1 MLRNGVSEII
11 HTSSSDFGSGTFLRG
26 KPSSILH
33 LLGHW
38 PVFVIVLNI
47 CAAGLASSGPNS
59 FASFV
64 GKSPGTPPLVAFAWD
79 IFFFYHLS

>member
-1 MLRNGVSEII
+1 MEGRL
-11 HTSSSDFGSGTFLRG
+11 GSCDRRRG
-26 KPSSILH
+26 DWELH

-64 GKSPGTPPLVAFAWD
+64 GKSVLGKVWSLVTD
-79 IFFFYHLS
+79 IQM